1 MNQEVRAGSLQG
13 FRSIDDDPGS
23 FRVRTDATHFK
34 LDQDITPYLKHAAES
49 REKQWEYRHSLHKSH
64 WRPAFTLPDIVA
76 IDILTK
82 YGLDV
87 HHPAFNSNPANGK
100 RLLAI
105 IKSDYPN
112 LLMSHKV

>member
-1 MNQEVRAGSLQG
+1 MPWK
-13 FRSIDDDPGS
+13 SIDEDPGS
-23 FRVRTDATHFK
+23 FTVATDAKNFR
-34 LDQDITPYLKHAAES
+34 LNQDITPYLQHAAES
-49 REKQWEYRHSLHKSH
+49 REKQWDNRHNLHKSH

-82 YGLDV
+82 YKLDV
-87 HHPAFNSNPANGK
+87 HAPNFNSNPANGK

-105 IKSDYPN
+105 VKSDYPY